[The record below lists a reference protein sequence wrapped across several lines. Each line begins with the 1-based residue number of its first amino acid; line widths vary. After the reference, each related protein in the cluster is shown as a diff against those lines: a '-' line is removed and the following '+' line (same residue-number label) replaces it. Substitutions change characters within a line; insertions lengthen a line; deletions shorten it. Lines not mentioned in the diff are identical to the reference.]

1 MQFKK
6 IIFLS
11 IFLFSQLTIS
21 QDYANEFLK
30 PVCPDYKKSGSL
42 SEANVLGM
50 LLTLGM
56 STAGSFSCN
65 FYINYDGTYP
75 SDCNELRCRIKNQ
88 QVILNNANHVIKI
101 SKDVI
106 SNKNTSSSPKQKQIK
121 QGLVKIDEALKQ
133 WKKVS
138 SDSKINKDTSSFI
151 EKNLNTSLEVLIF
164 KQLEILPYQA
174 KATYFK
180 EDSRKEKERKRIAAE
195 KEKERKRIEAER
207 EKESKRIAAE
217 REKERQIFA
226 AEKRRVWQ
234 IVAAERQKEREE
246 KLFWSYTLSFIVSLF
261 LIIFVMVYRKTKRDK
276 LKADKL
282 KADERQKKIN
292 EEKREKLAKK
302 INQHMNAYEK
312 IYTDKLNRYK
322 DEFKELYEKV
332 ISEEEELV
340 KLKGRHPKIKFIVS
354 SRKIGDS
361 KSITIKNIEKLLTKL

>member
-174 KATYFK
+174 KAKYFK
-180 EDSRKEKERKRIAAE
+180 EYSRKEKERKRIAAE

-234 IVAAERQKEREE
+234 IVAAKRQKEREE
-246 KLFWSYTLSFIVSLF
+246 KLFWSFTLSFIVSLF
-261 LIIFVMVYRKTKRDK
+261 LIIFVMVYRKIKRDK

-282 KADERQKKIN
+282 KAD

>member
-195 KEKERKRIEAER
+195 R

-217 REKERQIFA
+217 REKERQIVA

-246 KLFWSYTLSFIVSLF
+246 KLFWFFRFSLIVSLF

>member
-21 QDYANEFLK
+21 QDYTNEFLK

-195 KEKERKRIEAER
+195 R

-217 REKERQIFA
+217 REMARLNVA
-226 AEKRRVWQ
+226 AEKRRVRQ
-234 IVAAERQKEREE
+234 IVAAEREKEREE
-246 KLFWSYTLSFIVSLF
+246 KLFWSFTLSFIVSLF

-361 KSITIKNIEKLLTKL
+361 KSITIKNIKKLLTKL

>member
-21 QDYANEFLK
+21 QDYTNEFLK

-56 STAGSFSCN
+56 SSAGSFSCN

-101 SKDVI
+101 SKDII
-106 SNKNTSSSPKQKQIK
+106 SNKNTSSSQKQKQIK

-180 EDSRKEKERKRIAAE
+180 EYSRKEKEKKRIAAKKEKERKRIAAEREKARQIVAAE
-195 KEKERKRIEAER
+195 KEKERKRIEA
-207 EKESKRIAAE
+207 A
-217 REKERQIFA
+217 REKERQ
-226 AEKRRVWQ
+226 ET
-234 IVAAERQKEREE
+234 
-246 KLFWSYTLSFIVSLF
+246 LFWSFTLSLIVFLF
-261 LIIFVMVYRKTKRDK
+261 LCIFVRANRKTKRDK

-282 KADERQKKIN
+282 KADERQRKRQRKIN
-292 EEKREKLAKK
+292 EEKREKLAIE

-361 KSITIKNIEKLLTKL
+361 KSITIKNIKKLLTKL

>member
-180 EDSRKEKERKRIAAE
+180 EDSRKEKERKRIAAARE
-195 KEKERKRIEAER
+195 TIRKG
-207 EKESKRIAAE
+207 IAAE
-217 REKERQIFA
+217 KE
-226 AEKRRVWQ
+226 
-234 IVAAERQKEREE
+234 KEREE
-246 KLFWSYTLSFIVSLF
+246 KLFWSFTLSFIVSLF

-292 EEKREKLAKK
+292 EEKREKLAKE

>member
-195 KEKERKRIEAER
+195 
-207 EKESKRIAAE
+207 
-217 REKERQIFA
+217 REKERQIVA

>member
-21 QDYANEFLK
+21 QDYTNEFLK

-195 KEKERKRIEAER
+195 REKERQIV
-207 EKESKRIAAE
+207 AAE
-217 REKERQIFA
+217 REKERQIVA
-226 AEKRRVWQ
+226 AEKRRVRQ
-234 IVAAERQKEREE
+234 IVAAEREKERQE
-246 KLFWSYTLSFIVSLF
+246 KLFWSFSLSLIVSLF

-282 KADERQKKIN
+282 KAD

-361 KSITIKNIEKLLTKL
+361 KSITIKNIKKLLTKL

>member
-195 KEKERKRIEAER
+195 R

-217 REKERQIFA
+217 REKERQIVA

-246 KLFWSYTLSFIVSLF
+246 KLFWSFTLSFIVSLF

-282 KADERQKKIN
+282 KAD

>member
-195 KEKERKRIEAER
+195 R